1 MLQKQAL
8 NDLWY
13 QHLWQLLNF
22 HFADITFLSFPHF
35 LQAKKEVFRETNA
48 AQFWQTKKHYQHMLS
63 TRVKSLQFSFLFP
76 AASWNVLHAI
86 RIYFAISLF
95 MPDLWVIKYLDV
107 ERNFI
112 ENLTWS
118 EFNEHNGLQGVSGRL
133 NMNFILFVPLL
144 GVSLDLPRKHL

>member
-1 MLQKQAL
+1 
-8 NDLWY
+8 
-13 QHLWQLLNF
+13 
-22 HFADITFLSFPHF
+22 
-35 LQAKKEVFRETNA
+35 
-48 AQFWQTKKHYQHMLS
+48 MLS
-63 TRVKSLQFSFLFP
+63 TRVKSLQFSFLLP

-144 GVSLDLPRKHL
+144 GSRWISRASTYRQAGGCKTQSQLMPVYVYNLEKSFAYLGINRHLVEAFNKLHPRLLSTL